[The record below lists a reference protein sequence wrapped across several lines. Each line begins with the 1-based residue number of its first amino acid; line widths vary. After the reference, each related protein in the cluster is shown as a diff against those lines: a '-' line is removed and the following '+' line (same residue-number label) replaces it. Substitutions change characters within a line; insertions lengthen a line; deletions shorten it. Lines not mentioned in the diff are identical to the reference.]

1 MHFFVENM
9 FNYLVL
15 FSESPI
21 SNDNGIPHALEHL
34 VFLRDNA
41 KGPSIDEFA
50 TLRLC
55 SAVNGFTYED
65 HTW

>member
-1 MHFFVENM
+1 MLWILNYFFSVW
-9 FNYLVL
+9 
-15 FSESPI
+15 FSESPT
-21 SNDNGIPHALEHL
+21 SNDIGIPHALEHL
-34 VFLRDNA
+34 VFLRDNE

-55 SAVNGFTYED
+55 TAINGFTYDD